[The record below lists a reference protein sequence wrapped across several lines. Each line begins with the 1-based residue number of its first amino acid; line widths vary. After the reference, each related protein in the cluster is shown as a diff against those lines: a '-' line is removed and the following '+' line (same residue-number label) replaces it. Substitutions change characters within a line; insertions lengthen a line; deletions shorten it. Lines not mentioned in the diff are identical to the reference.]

1 MKTRSA
7 HSLLKGLI
15 CLTAVLLAVCLGTA
29 WAEGARTLKMGMR
42 GDDVLSAQRRL
53 TELGYTGKQGIYASL
68 NWVRARFSDPGFDP
82 WRDNLWIARFSDDL
96 DYAGTYDMWQC
107 TFSAPGADYGVQ
119 SETVDLDF
127 VMRPFK
133 FPGVSACNG
142 KTAAPVLLNDTYTDE
157 LHMDGK
163 GAYATLA
170 TNEPGKEDGGRRVYW
185 TTSDKTVATVDK
197 NGTVRARTDSGECT
211 ITCFKSCKS
220 CIYISM

>member
-1 MKTRSA
+1 MT
-7 HSLLKGLI
+7 
-15 CLTAVLLAVCLGTA
+15 
-29 WAEGARTLKMGMR
+29 
-42 GDDVLSAQRRL
+42 
-53 TELGYTGKQGIYASL
+53 
-68 NWVRARFSDPGFDP
+68 DPAFDK

-133 FPGVSACNG
+133 FTGVSACNG

-163 GAYATLA
+163 DAYATLA
-170 TNEPGKEDGGRRVYW
+170 TNEPGEEDGGRRVYW

-197 NGTVRARTDSGECT
+197 NGTVRAAPTAGNARSRPRWPTAPRA
-211 ITCFKSCKS
+211 
-220 CIYISM
+220 